1 MNNIKMQLECENS
14 LEDKDKYV
22 EEFSTTQLNYI
33 RDTIEGMNRFNQI
46 EILRILSKYKQVT
59 LNENKN
65 GIYINLTELEP
76 IILAEMA
83 EFVSYT
89 SSQEKILSTSEKE
102 KEIYKLK
109 YFGKDNKD
117 MF

>member
-14 LEDKDKYV
+14 LDEKNL

-33 RDTIEGMNRFNQI
+33 RDTIEGMNKFNQI
-46 EILRILSKYKQVT
+46 EVLRILSKYKQVT

-76 IILAEMA
+76 FILAEMA

-89 SSQEKILSTSEKE
+89 TSQEKILLSSEKE
-102 KEIYKLK
+102 KEIYKQK

-117 MF
+117 TF